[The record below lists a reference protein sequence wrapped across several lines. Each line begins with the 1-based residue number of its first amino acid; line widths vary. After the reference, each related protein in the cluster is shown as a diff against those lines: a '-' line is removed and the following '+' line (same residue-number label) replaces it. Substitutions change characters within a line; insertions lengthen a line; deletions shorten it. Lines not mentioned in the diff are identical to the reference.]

1 MKDFFIKYLIPVLL
15 GGFAIW
21 GSIFLIVLGIQI
33 VRDWKI
39 LEEAK
44 IDLKDLK
51 REKKN
56 ILLKDSVVFI
66 LLALFLLSAIFVLK
80 RLGIFHV

>member
-1 MKDFFIKYLIPVLL
+1 MKAFFIKYLIPVLL

-39 LEEAK
+39 LEEV
-44 IDLKDLK
+44 
-51 REKKN
+51 
-56 ILLKDSVVFI
+56 S
-66 LLALFLLSAIFVLK
+66 
-80 RLGIFHV
+80 